1 MGIIEEVNE
10 PFKEDVFS
18 FMKDVAPAVIGQQDS
33 MAVFLNALLSED
45 KGLLE
50 PAHLYNTLVMAMVML
65 HGCYPHL
72 IMSDETR
79 GKALYALARIFQRYR
94 CHGSMAAF
102 PYSFH
107 RISGMTLRC
116 L

>member
-1 MGIIEEVNE
+1 MGIIEEINE
-10 PFKEDVFS
+10 PFKEDVFA
-18 FMKDVAPAVIGQQDS
+18 FMKDIAPTVIGQQDS

-65 HGCYPHL
+65 HGYYPHFN
-72 IMSDETR
+72 MSDETR

-94 CHGSMAAF
+94 CYGNS
-102 PYSFH
+102 
-107 RISGMTLRC
+107 TLR
-116 L
+116 